1 MSERAPDSEGARPNV
16 GGPLREPEP
25 ERPSELE
32 RRIRERD
39 RRVPWVRIV
48 VLAAALVG
56 ILVFHGTIT
65 SKVAGCYGQ
74 YVEPT
79 GRPAA
84 KPGESPTP
92 ELRIEPARRLP
103 SGGGAP

>member
-1 MSERAPDSEGARPNV
+1 MSERAPDSEGAQSTV
-16 GGPLREPEP
+16 EGPLREPEP

-65 SKVAGCYGQ
+65 SKAASCYGQ
-74 YVEPT
+74 YLEPT
-79 GRPAA
+79 GKPA
-84 KPGESPTP
+84 KPDESAGP

-103 SGGGAP
+103 PQGTPP